1 MEAQAGGCAGR
12 EGGRDGG
19 GDGERDGGR
28 QRQGGMSA
36 RGWAAAMMLG
46 LSAYASAA
54 PAPSPAPDAAAIG
67 QLVEAASLDA
77 MAEASTLACLEM
89 GAPNGAAMETAYAE
103 WRTRHRLALS
113 RSVVM
118 SLAARQH
125 RDLPWKEVST
135 AMRERVLGE
144 ARPEVACEALM
155 RDWTSPTMDATAL
168 YPAAEATARALIQA
182 GVAHAPSPVPTLG
195 ALPGGGQVLSV
206 AQLLALIEP
215 LQRAGAPR
223 GSVPVLVKGRVRR
236 WLDDR
241 VSFQLVQDEGAFH
254 AQKPLK
260 LRFDAEPLL
269 GREVVLRATLKDP
282 RDYFLELEDAQWVSD
297 PAGLQPSSQPAQAL
311 RRKDVPLQR
320 VLAKPGQGLPE
331 KDFAGVVLHGY
342 ADYSNGSQWR
352 EEVRYLL
359 RDGSAY
365 RRTEMPPDQLDAA
378 RSRRLE
384 PQLWL
389 RWRAAGD
396 HYEFQAQNDQGAP
409 KGAWEVGQHR
419 LMRPWPAGTRLEG
432 RYSRSAFYG
441 SLFTGGTSSTRGIH
455 LMRDGRF
462 ERSFHSLSGS
472 GSLAAIQGTA
482 IYGSASGDG
491 KGSQSV
497 AGGTVGTGL
506 GSVTTTTAPRRQDDG
521 ASRRGRYT
529 LSGYVAVLR
538 YDDGHEERLLSFPVR
553 DGSVFLGDASY
564 TLDK

>member
-1 MEAQAGGCAGR
+1 MEAGAGR
-12 EGGRDGG
+12 SAGKAGARRPRKGVPARKWAIAMAAVL
-19 GDGERDGGR
+19 GDVL
-28 QRQGGMSA
+28 
-36 RGWAAAMMLG
+36 AAIATAG
-46 LSAYASAA
+46 PA
-54 PAPSPAPDAAAIG
+54 PAPAPDAAAIG

-77 MAEASTLACLEM
+77 MAEASTRACLEM
-89 GAPNGAAMETAYAE
+89 GAPNGAALETAYAD

-125 RDLPWKEVST
+125 RDLPWKDVST
-135 AMRERVLGE
+135 AMRDRVLGE
-144 ARPEVACEALM
+144 ARPEAACEALM
-155 RDWTSPTMDATAL
+155 RDWASPTMDATAL
-168 YPAAEATARALIQA
+168 YPAAEPTARALIQA
-182 GVAHAPSPVPTLG
+182 QVAHAPSPVPTVG

-206 AQLLALIEP
+206 AQLLGLIEP

-223 GSVPVLVKGRVRR
+223 AGIPVLVKGRVRR

-241 VSFQLVQDEGAFH
+241 VSFQLVQDEGAFQ
-254 AQKPLK
+254 AQRPLK

-282 RDYFLELEDAQWVSD
+282 RDYVLELDDAVWVSD
-297 PAGLQPSSQPAQAL
+297 PTGLQASSQPAQAL
-311 RRKDVPLQR
+311 RRKGVPLQR

-352 EEVRYLL
+352 EDVRYLL

-365 RRTEMPPDQLDAA
+365 SRTEMPPDQLDAA

-396 HYEFQAQNDQGAP
+396 RYEFQAQNDQGAP
-409 KGAWEVGQHR
+409 EGTWEAGQHR
-419 LMRPWPAGTRLEG
+419 LMRPWAAGSRLEG
-432 RYSRSAFYG
+432 YFSRSAFYG
-441 SLFTGGTSSTRGIH
+441 SLFTGGTSSTRSI
-455 LMRDGRF
+455 RFQKDGRF

-472 GSLAAIQGTA
+472 GSLAAVQGTA

-506 GSVTTTTAPRRQDDG
+506 GSVTTTTAPHRKDDG
-521 ASRRGRYT
+521 ASRRGSYT